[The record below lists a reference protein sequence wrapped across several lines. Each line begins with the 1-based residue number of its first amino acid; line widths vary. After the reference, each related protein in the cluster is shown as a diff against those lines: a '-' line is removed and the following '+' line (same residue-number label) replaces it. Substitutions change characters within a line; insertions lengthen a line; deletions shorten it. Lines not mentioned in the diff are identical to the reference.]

1 MDYGLILILILIFHG
16 VINQSIIKAKRFILS
31 YLSFEKYKL
40 SKFNYMSSFADEKES
55 TGSNIRK
62 ELALNNDHEI
72 KELLNET
79 EHAKYI
85 EDLDNDRDLT
95 FKDRNIMDYSKNEIN
110 SFSPE
115 DKMKFRKLKILQTK
129 IKQEMLRHNIKVRK
143 QKIEKL
149 ENEKKEK
156 ERKEMEERVKL
167 DNQIQELLDQYQ
179 KDNSNEKKKDENFKR
194 LYNKYKN
201 KYLKLKEQLN

>member
-1 MDYGLILILILIFHG
+1 
-16 VINQSIIKAKRFILS
+16 
-31 YLSFEKYKL
+31 
-40 SKFNYMSSFADEKES
+40 MSSFADEKES

-62 ELALNNDHEI
+62 EFALNNDHEV

-79 EHAKYI
+79 EYAKYI

-95 FKDRNIMDYSKNEIN
+95 FKGKNVMDYSENEIN

-115 DKMKFRKLKILQTK
+115 DKKKFRKLKQLQTK
-129 IKQEMLRHNIKVRK
+129 IKVQVVRHNIKVRK

-167 DNQIQELLDQYQ
+167 DKEIQELLEQFQ